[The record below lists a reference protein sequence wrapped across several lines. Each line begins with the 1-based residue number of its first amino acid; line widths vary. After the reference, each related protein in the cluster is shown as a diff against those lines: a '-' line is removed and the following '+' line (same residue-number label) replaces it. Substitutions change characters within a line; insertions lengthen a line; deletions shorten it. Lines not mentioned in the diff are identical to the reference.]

1 MADKIHI
8 DTVCG
13 MEVAEGTEAGSWEY
27 GGKIYYF
34 CSRNCLKLFQANP
47 EQFLNPDTPRKMEK
61 PLAGKNTE
69 TAILSVGGMH
79 CAGCARTV
87 EKALTKLPGVVLA
100 QVNFAAEEAIVEFDP
115 KTASVEQFEKALA
128 DAGYELRTIKEDPTT
143 IARELNRAKRRMVWA
158 WILVVPPMVLMV
170 LHLTGLFHLPM
181 SIMTAIELIFGFA
194 VLFGPGRNTLKSAFN
209 SVKVGAAS
217 MDVLISLGTIA
228 ALISGVAV
236 LLGLKVE
243 NLGRVAG
250 MLLAVYLTGRF
261 LEARAKGKAADAIRK
276 LMALGARTA
285 RILVNG
291 VEVEVPVNRLKPGD
305 IMLVRPGEKIPTDGK
320 IVEGLTAVD
329 ESMATGESLPV
340 ERKPGDEVIGATINQ
355 TGFIKVAVT
364 RVGKDTFLSQVIRLV
379 EEAQSKKIPIQAL
392 ADRITAWFVPV
403 IITLALLTALLWFFF
418 APNLKP
424 LLIWAHTL
432 LPWVNPELS
441 RLSLA
446 LFAGIAVLVIA
457 CPCAL
462 GLATPTAL
470 MVASGVAAGK
480 GIIFRSGDALQTLR
494 RVKAIVFDKTGTI
507 TQGKPRVV
515 NILPLP
521 GTTKEHLLALA
532 SAVEQGS
539 EHLLA
544 RAVIQAAKEANVTPL
559 PATAITAQ
567 PGLGVTGLVADELVA
582 VGKLELIKNLGIDPA
597 PLESLVNASET
608 NNTLLYVATR
618 HHPLGVIVVAD
629 TPKPDAAPAIAELK
643 NLSIT
648 PLMLT
653 GDNPQTA
660 AIIARQVGIDRF
672 IAGVL
677 PAAKQKAIEQ
687 LRAELGT
694 VAMVGDGINDAPA
707 LKAADVGIALGTG
720 TDVAI
725 AASDVTLIRGEL
737 SGVVKAVKLSRAT
750 FKKIKQNLFWALF
763 YNLLTIPLATLGL
776 LHPII
781 AEAAMAL
788 SSLNVVTNS
797 LRLRRTRL

>member
-1 MADKIHI
+1 MEPISHI
-8 DTVCG
+8 DPVCG
-13 MEVAEGTEAGSWEY
+13 MTVNEGTEAGKWEY
-27 GGKIYYF
+27 KGKTYYF
-34 CSRNCLKLFQANP
+34 CSLNCLKLFQSNP
-47 EQFLNPDTPRKMEK
+47 EQYLNPNTPKTMAAPAK
-61 PLAGKNTE
+61 AKKTE

-87 EKALTKLPGVVLA
+87 EKALTRLPGVVLA

-115 KTASVEQFEKALA
+115 KTTPVHQFKKALA
-128 DAGYELRTIKEDPTT
+128 DAGYELRELKDDPTAIT
-143 IARELNRAKRRMVWA
+143 KELIRAKRRMVWS
-158 WILVVPPMVLMV
+158 WILVIPPMVLMI
-170 LHLTGLFHLPM
+170 LHLAGLLHLPM
-181 SIMTAIELIFGFA
+181 YLMTAIEL
-194 VLFGPGRNTLKSAFN
+194 LFGIAILVGPGANTLKSAFN

-217 MDVLISLGTIA
+217 MDVLIALGTIA
-228 ALISGVAV
+228 ALVSGIAV

-285 RILVNG
+285 RILINDE
-291 VEVEVPVNRLKPGD
+291 EVEVPVNRLKPGD
-305 IMLVRPGEKIPTDGK
+305 IMVVRPGEKIPTDGK
-320 IVEGLTAVD
+320 IVEGQTTVD

-364 RVGKDTFLSQVIRLV
+364 RVGKDTFLAQVIRLV

-403 IITLALLTALLWFFF
+403 IISLALLTALLWFFF
-418 APNLKP
+418 APALKP
-424 LLIWAHTL
+424 LLIRAHTI

-441 RLSLA
+441 RVSLA

-470 MVASGVAAGK
+470 MVASGVAAAK
-480 GIIFRSGDALQTLR
+480 GIIFRSGEALQTLR
-494 RVKAIVFDKTGTI
+494 RVNSIVFDKTGTI
-507 TQGKPRVV
+507 TAGKPQVV
-515 NILPLP
+515 QIVPVS
-521 GTTKEHLLALA
+521 GVTEEHLLALA

-544 RAVIQAAKEANVTPL
+544 RAVVQAAKAANVTPL
-559 PATAITAQ
+559 PASEITAQ
-567 PGLGVTGLVADELVA
+567 PGLGVTGMVADELVA
-582 VGKLELIKNLGIDPA
+582 VGKPELLKQLGIDPA
-597 PLESLVNASET
+597 PLESLARIRKTSG
-608 NNTLLYVATR
+608 TLLYVATK
-618 HHPLGVIVVAD
+618 HHPLGIIVVAD
-629 TPKPDAAPAIAELK
+629 TPKPDSAPAIAELK
-643 NLSIT
+643 TLGIT
-648 PLMLT
+648 PIMLT

-660 AIIARQVGIDRF
+660 ALIAQQVGIDRF

-677 PAAKQKAIEQ
+677 PAEKKSTIEK
-687 LRAELGT
+687 LRNEFGA

-707 LKAADVGIALGTG
+707 LKAADVGIAIGTG

-737 SGVVKAVKLSRAT
+737 SGVVKAIKLSRAT

-763 YNLLTIPLATLGL
+763 YNLLAIPLATLGL
-776 LHPII
+776 LHPLI

-788 SSLNVVTNS
+788 SSINVVTNS
-797 LRLRRTRL
+797 LRLRRTPL